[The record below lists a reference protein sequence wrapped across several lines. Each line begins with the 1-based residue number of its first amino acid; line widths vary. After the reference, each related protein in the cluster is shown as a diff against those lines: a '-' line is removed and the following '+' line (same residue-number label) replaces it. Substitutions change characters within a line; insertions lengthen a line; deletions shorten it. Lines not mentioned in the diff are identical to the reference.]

1 MSKRVGLA
9 FLTMA
14 LAATAGYAAVFVPVY
29 TETWTADVDDW
40 WNNIIGEQYSTGPTW
55 DDDLDGQPGVITM
68 PADTTGDFDMHTD
81 YLSSP
86 ANPWL
91 TDNFGGQ
98 DMSTTAGQTTFLAFD
113 FYALDYAPLFNSLKL
128 YFYSET
134 GSQYWFYDVTDLSPN
149 TWQTTTI
156 GMLQDAGWYGGS
168 DFAAALADVDE
179 IGWQL
184 TYRANADQLWAF
196 DNLSRGYMGAG
207 AYAVPEPGS
216 CAALGFA
223 FLSLGVTFRRKLNE
237 VMGRLTTRPGVAPN
251 RHAHACPNR
260 A

>member
-1 MSKRVGLA
+1 MSRRVGLA

-29 TETWTADVDDW
+29 TETWDTSVDGW
-40 WNNIIGEQYSTGPTW
+40 TNNIIGEQYSTGPTW
-55 DDDLDGQPGVITM
+55 TNVLAGQSGVITM

-86 ANPWL
+86 STGL
-91 TDNFGGQ
+91 VNFAGGV
-98 DMSTTAGQTTFLAFD
+98 DMTTTAGQTTFLAFD
-113 FYALDYAPLFNSLKL
+113 FYAQDYAPLFNSLKL
-128 YFYSET
+128 YFYSGT
-134 GSQYWFYDVTDLSPN
+134 GSQYWFYDVTDLSAN

-156 GMLQDAGWYGGS
+156 QMLQGAGWYGGS

-196 DNLSRGYMGAG
+196 DNFERGYMGA
-207 AYAVPEPGS
+207 YSVPEPGS
-216 CAALGFA
+216 CAALGCA
-223 FLSLGVTFRRKLNE
+223 LLSLGVTFRRKLNE
-237 VMGRLTTRPGVAPN
+237 VLGRLTTRPG
-251 RHAHACPNR
+251 
-260 A
+260 